1 MEKNNGRK
9 SVSIE
14 KPTVKKMSE
23 ENEQLKNVLQQV
35 VNENQQLRNTWALN
49 RATFLFKILELE
61 YFDQVFKTKA
71 AEELVAFLFP
81 KKEEINVEDK

>member
-61 YFDQVFKTKA
+61 CFDKEVKTKA
-71 AEELVAFLFP
+71 SEELVAFLFP